1 MFQNPH
7 VHDYSK
13 HEILLDEFRVEKILG
28 IGGMGKV
35 YLVRRLHDEAPFA
48 LKVLHETALKSP
60 SAEKRFFKELR
71 TWIDLPRHP
80 HLATLCFIRTIDG
93 RIGIFSEY
101 LDGGTLSD
109 RIETKGI
116 RKLDLLLDFAIQ
128 SAWGIEAA
136 HAYRVVHKDVKSS
149 NMLLT
154 RSGVL
159 KITDFGLSKVI
170 QTLVQEM
177 SISPSQAIGRTTS
190 RGMTIAFCSPEQFAG
205 RKASYASDVWSWGVT
220 VLEMLTGGVRWQFG
234 YKAPLILRQ
243 IRSGILPG
251 PPFRVPDS
259 LWNLLEECF
268 REDPNARH
276 IAMKDIS
283 QRLPEIWRETKRKP
297 FPRPDPDYLR
307 EPGRVQY
314 IRELPT
320 GSDWNDPIR
329 WMNRACELTGESPDS
344 FVDPAEGEISRTKH
358 ARMIRDLEIFSEVE
372 KKYRRMI
379 DLGRRDLLAEYGRVL
394 DQKGIIQRGLGDL
407 NGAMETFLSAEKILT
422 TDIESGNIQPDL
434 DLLQLRIRI
443 VNQIGLVFLNKEDH
457 EHAAEIYRKSIRFGE
472 ELVYRHQDSEHA
484 WLLISA
490 QQNLAITCFRTGRIR
505 QGIDL
510 CLQSIRIVEDLLKR
524 SAYPHTDTLL
534 FSSYMN
540 SAFGYWSLNELDRA
554 ERAIGSAARLAE
566 QMAVIDSSIATLQT
580 QACCQ
585 GNWGLILV
593 SRRQYRKAV
602 RRFETSIG
610 ILTRLLDHE
619 GFSDFKQS
627 LAETYMN
634 LALALDKLNEIE
646 KTKQAFEKSLVY
658 HREFSVS
665 FDSLQHDI
673 EHAKALVE
681 KTAFEIRC
689 NDCEAARISLQEALT
704 IYTRYDSVPSKIQDE
719 VHYHRSRIYRLL
731 LATQKT
737 ESGDL
742 KAALEAIRRDVEQ
755 KMAESENPEW
765 RLVMESIDTLFP
777 GF

>member
-13 HEILLDEFRVEKILG
+13 HEILLEEFRVEKILG

-128 SAWGIEAA
+128 SAWGLEAA

-154 RSGVL
+154 RDGIL

-177 SISPSQAIGRTTS
+177 SISPSQPIGRTTS

-243 IRSGILPG
+243 IRSGTLPG
-251 PPFRVPDS
+251 PPYTIPDS

-283 QRLPEIWRETKRKP
+283 QRLQEIWRETKRRP
-297 FPRPDPDYLR
+297 FPRPDPEYLR

-358 ARMIRDLEIFSEVE
+358 ARMIRDLEIFTEVE
-372 KKYRRMI
+372 KKYRILI

-407 NGAMETFLSAEKILT
+407 NGAMETFLLAEKILT
-422 TDIESGNIQPDL
+422 AEINSASQPDL

-443 VNQIGLVFLNKEDH
+443 VNQLGLAYLHKEDL
-457 EHAAEIYRKSIRFGE
+457 EHAAETYRTSIRFGE
-472 ELVYRHQDSEHA
+472 ELVYRYLDSGHA
-484 WLLISA
+484 WLLTSA
-490 QQNLAITCFRTGRIR
+490 QQNLAITFFRTGRIR

-510 CLQSIRIVEDLLKR
+510 CLQSIRIAEDLLKP

-534 FSSYMN
+534 FNSYMN
-540 SAFGYWSLNELDRA
+540 MAFGYWSLNELDQA
-554 ERAIGSAARLAE
+554 ERAIGLASRHAD
-566 QMAVIDSSIATLQT
+566 QMAVRDSSISTLQT
-580 QACCQ
+580 QATCH

-602 RRFETSIG
+602 TRFEASIE
-610 ILTRLLDHE
+610 ILTRLLHHE
-619 GFSDFKQS
+619 GFSKFKQK

-634 LALALDKLNEIE
+634 LALALGKLNDTE
-646 KTKQAFEKSLVY
+646 KTKEAFEKSLVY

-681 KTAFEIRC
+681 KTAFEIRYK
-689 NDCEAARISLQEALT
+689 DYEAARISLQEALA
-704 IYTRYDSVPSKIQDE
+704 IYARYDSIPSKIQDD
-719 VHYHRSRIYRLL
+719 VSYHRARIYRLF
-731 LATQKT
+731 LATQKD
-737 ESGDL
+737 ESACLNAD
-742 KAALEAIRRDVEQ
+742 LEAIRREIEQ

-765 RLVMESIDTLFP
+765 KLVMESIDTLFP
-777 GF
+777 GI